1 VEKEYVI
8 DQIITQLVEV
18 KKGAWGKAVKLDS
31 KAINYVIDQATKIF
45 QNEPMLLDL
54 EAPIKVFGDVHG

>member
-1 VEKEYVI
+1 
-8 DQIITQLVEV
+8 
-18 KKGAWGKAVKLDS
+18 
-31 KAINYVIDQATKIF
+31 VIDQATKIF